1 MRKVV
6 FGLIVALGVS
16 LFPAGAHADTVSDEA
31 SFVAKINDLR
41 VGKGLPALQVND
53 NLVAKARGW
62 AAGMAAAGRIWHS
75 TLSDGITADWQK
87 LGENVGM
94 GGSVDGLHAAFVAS
108 PHHYENLVDP
118 DFGYVGIGIVMS
130 SSGTMFVSEMFMKL
144 MPAKAPVAVTV
155 PPVTV
160 PRVTPTTSAPITTS
174 TTAPKPPASKPVPRP
189 VPTAPTPVAAVQA
202 PVPPAAVTP
211 PPAQP
216 AAPEATPAAP
226 ADPPRAPSAL
236 LVSVLERLRSF
247 DS

>member
-1 MRKVV
+1 MRKLV
-6 FGLIVALGVS
+6 FGLILAFGVS
-16 LFPAGAHADTVSDEA
+16 MFPAGAHADTVGDEA
-31 SFVAKINDLR
+31 TFVAKINDLR
-41 VGKGLPALQVND
+41 AGKGLGTLQVND

-118 DFGYVGIGIVMS
+118 DFGSVGIGIAV
-130 SSGTMFVSEMFMKL
+130 SGGTIYVSEVFMKL
-144 MPAKAPVAVTV
+144 MPASATAVVTPPAV

-160 PRVTPTTSAPITTS
+160 PAAPRPV
-174 TTAPKPPASKPVPRP
+174 APKPPAPRP
-189 VPTAPTPVAAVQA
+189 VAPKPPAPKPVVPTPVIVAVQA
-202 PVPPAAVTP
+202 PVAPDAVTP
-211 PPAQP
+211 APTPPP
-216 AAPEATPAAP
+216 VPEVTPAAP
-226 ADPPRAPSAL
+226 TDPPRTPSDL
-236 LVSVLERLRSF
+236 LVSVLERLHSF

>member
-6 FGLIVALGVS
+6 FGLIVAIGVS

-41 VGKGLPALQVND
+41 ISKGLPALEVNA
-53 NLVAKARGW
+53 NLVSKARGW

-130 SSGTMFVSEMFMKL
+130 SGTIYVSEMFMKL
-144 MPAKAPVAVTV
+144 MPAKAPVSVTV
-155 PPVTV
+155 PPVTA
-160 PRVTPTTSAPITTS
+160 PRG
-174 TTAPKPPASKPVPRP
+174 
-189 VPTAPTPVAAVQA
+189 
-202 PVPPAAVTP
+202 TP
-211 PPAQP
+211 PPAP
-216 AAPEATPAAP
+216 GRAGRWSPSRSRCRPP
-226 ADPPRAPSAL
+226 LPRPPSPHPPPRRPP
-236 LVSVLERLRSF
+236 RK
-247 DS
+247 